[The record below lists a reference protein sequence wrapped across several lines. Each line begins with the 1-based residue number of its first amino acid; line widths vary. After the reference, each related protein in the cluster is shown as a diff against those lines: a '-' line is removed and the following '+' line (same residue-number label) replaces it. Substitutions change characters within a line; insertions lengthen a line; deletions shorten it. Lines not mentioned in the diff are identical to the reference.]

1 MYYLNHDSYTAEV
14 NNATAFEIVVKL
26 KNGSTVSSSLIPIIA
41 MEEVH
46 EHLTTAGVEL
56 GYISV
61 WNRKT
66 KEIIDIPFNEVAHI
80 TLHLYQ
86 DTSARD

>member
-41 MEEVH
+41 MEEV
-46 EHLTTAGVEL
+46 V
-56 GYISV
+56 I
-61 WNRKT
+61 
-66 KEIIDIPFNEVAHI
+66 
-80 TLHLYQ
+80 
-86 DTSARD
+86 